1 MDNEKI
7 LEKVEKYVK
16 KSCLNDSTGHD
27 WYHIERVKN
36 ISLKINEEEKKDVFI
51 IKMIATLHD
60 LYDHKFYNGDIY
72 LAIKNL
78 FKELDI
84 IKYLSNEEIE
94 NIAMSCKNIGFTENK
109 KEKKTLSIE
118 GKIVQDADKID
129 ALGAIGVARAFATS
143 SKFNNICM
151 IQRVI
156 IQIQQLIIFM
166 ISY

>member
-16 KSCLNDSTGHD
+16 KSCLNDSIGHD

-94 NIAMSCKNIGFTENK
+94 NIAMSCKKYWF
-109 KEKKTLSIE
+109 
-118 GKIVQDADKID
+118 
-129 ALGAIGVARAFATS
+129 
-143 SKFNNICM
+143 
-151 IQRVI
+151 
-156 IQIQQLIIFM
+156 
-166 ISY
+166 Y